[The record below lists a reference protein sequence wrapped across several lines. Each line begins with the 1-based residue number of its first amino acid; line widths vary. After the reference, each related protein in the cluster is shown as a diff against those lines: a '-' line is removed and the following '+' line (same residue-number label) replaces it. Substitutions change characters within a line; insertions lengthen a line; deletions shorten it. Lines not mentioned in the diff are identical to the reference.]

1 MIYTLT
7 FQPSIDYVVYVNQM
21 DLGKTNRSSR
31 ECVVFGGKGLNVS
44 QVLHNL
50 NVESV
55 VLGFTAGFTGKE
67 IERGM
72 QANGC
77 QTDFV
82 HLEQGTSRINVKIKS
97 MSDGK
102 MVNETEVNG
111 SGPELH
117 HEAVL
122 EVLHKLDVL
131 TPKDMVILAGTV
143 PPSLEFED
151 YQSILGKIHE
161 TGADFVIDTTG
172 IHLQEALRYHPLLIK
187 PNQEEL
193 GEIFHTQI
201 HSKEN
206 AILYGRKLQS
216 MGARNVLVS
225 FAGEGAI
232 LLTEH
237 GYILQRDAYPGMVVN
252 SVGAGDSM
260 VAGFIAG
267 YLQECEGQMDV
278 SAMEQS
284 AYERILR
291 LAVTAGSATAFS
303 EGLAS
308 GDVIWALL
316 EQA

>member
-7 FQPSIDYVVYVNQM
+7 FQPSIDYVVYVEQM

-50 NVESV
+50 KVESIA
-55 VLGFTAGFTGKE
+55 LGFTAGFTGKE

-72 QANGC
+72 RANGC

-82 HLEQGTSRINVKIKS
+82 HLDQGTSRINVKIKS
-97 MSDGK
+97 VSDGK
-102 MVNETEVNG
+102 LVSETEVNG
-111 SGPELH
+111 CGPELH
-117 HEAVL
+117 HVAVL
-122 EVLHKLDVL
+122 EMLHKLDAL
-131 TPKDMVILAGTV
+131 TADDMVILAGTV
-143 PPSLEFED
+143 PPSLKFED
-151 YQSILGKIHE
+151 YRSILEKIHE
-161 TGADFVIDTTG
+161 TGAEFAIDTTG
-172 IHLQEALRYHPLLIK
+172 IHLREALQYHPLLIK

-201 HSKEN
+201 HSREN
-206 AILYGRKLQS
+206 AILYARKLQG

-225 FAGEGAI
+225 FAGEGAV
-232 LLTEH
+232 LLTEQ
-237 GYILQRDAYPGMVVN
+237 GYILQREAYPGMVVN

-260 VAGFIAG
+260 VAGFMVG
-267 YLQECEGQMDV
+267 YLQECGGLTAGAALE
-278 SAMEQS
+278 ES

-308 GDVIWALL
+308 GDVIRALM